1 MTGDV
6 LPCFDA
12 STMILPEDASCIITV
27 PITLDIA
34 SNHGVIVAS
43 QSEIMAKSYSV
54 SLVDNLLQ
62 KPSIQELVKNK
73 AILDDGRTLLDT
85 GIIATR
91 GQAWVELVKLS
102 CSCEPLILELLKSSK
117 EASTDVLSIKYF
129 ILLQGKKM
137 KFSLHCLCLLMEKEN
152 HKMKGNSG
160 LSFPVMSLLMGLYLS
175 SHRMHVYYCT
185 RSIVM
190 S

>member
-12 STMILPEDASCIITV
+12 STMVLPEDTSCIITV

-43 QSEIMAKSYSV
+43 QNGNTSKSFSV

-62 KPSIQELVKNK
+62 KPGVQELVKNK

-85 GIIATR
+85 GIIAVR

-102 CSCEPLILELLKSSK
+102 CSCQPMILELLKSGK
-117 EASTDVLSIKYF
+117 EASTDIQLLKYF
-129 ILLQGKKM
+129 IVLPGKQ
-137 KFSLHCLCLLMEKEN
+137 
-152 HKMKGNSG
+152 
-160 LSFPVMSLLMGLYLS
+160 
-175 SHRMHVYYCT
+175 
-185 RSIVM
+185 
-190 S
+190 